1 MKPGF
6 RKNDRCEWGWRL
18 ALGLAVL
25 ALISFWSAVLP
36 VAAQDSEELFTPF
49 FVAKNTLPPMD
60 QSLLARSDGQREPP
74 GPIEYQQIMRTV
86 VLLIKE
92 GHYRSAIVLLEPYRT
107 KDDFLTQHAIG
118 VAYVRVGRNQ
128 EAYEALLHAHRLNP
142 TVAAPLLPAAL
153 ACARMAKQCDEYR
166 SLALEYRARG
176 GKFTRLA
183 DKIANYFPITLTF
196 SRRS

>member
-86 VLLIKE
+86 ILLIN
-92 GHYRSAIVLLEPYRT
+92 RS
-107 KDDFLTQHAIG
+107 
-118 VAYVRVGRNQ
+118 
-128 EAYEALLHAHRLNP
+128 
-142 TVAAPLLPAAL
+142 
-153 ACARMAKQCDEYR
+153 
-166 SLALEYRARG
+166 
-176 GKFTRLA
+176 
-183 DKIANYFPITLTF
+183 
-196 SRRS
+196 